1 MQCTY
6 LAGRALKDSEFSAR
20 ILEMQLIKNSAY
32 LFATRFINSLAILG
46 LVLVISR
53 RLGPDIFGGYSFLN
67 AVIMTGIVT
76 ANFGLDTLMVREV
89 SRDHLLGNQF
99 LSSVLGFK
107 IISSLVVM
115 AGVYTLFRFFLHD
128 QAMIRSLA
136 LFSIVICLNSLSQ
149 SFWYYG
155 DAFQKFQFHS
165 ALWAFSNVI
174 KVPLVWFFIS
184 LEQDLAMVL
193 YALIIAEVIS
203 LIISG
208 CWIRLRFRLAFGN
221 LTFKSIPPLFKKV
234 WSLAVVFILS
244 AIYFRIDLMMLE
256 VIKGEKAVG
265 IYSAAYKLVELL
277 SIIPG
282 TVTIA
287 ALPGLAVDYSANNI
301 EGFRANL
308 YKTLIVLG
316 VGGAAIGLFLYLFS
330 RQIVLLLYGPL
341 FSDSA
346 LSLSILSG
354 VIAFLFVNGYLAYV
368 TIATNN
374 DRVVALILVITT
386 ILNVL
391 LNFYLIPR
399 YSHVGAAL
407 STLLSEIFML
417 ILYIVLFAKTNIF
430 LRQNIGST
438 ELT

>member
-1 MQCTY
+1 MQLTKNAAY
-6 LAGRALKDSEFSAR
+6 LFSAR
-20 ILEMQLIKNSAY
+20 FVNTLSIMALILI
-32 LFATRFINSLAILG
+32 
-46 LVLVISR
+46 ISR
-53 RLGPDIFGGYSFLN
+53 RLGPGVFGGYSFLN
-67 AVIMTGIVT
+67 AVIMTGVVVAT
-76 ANFGLDTLMVREV
+76 FGLDTLMVREV
-89 SRDHLLGNQF
+89 SRDPFLGNQF

-107 IISSLVVM
+107 VISSLVVM
-115 AGVYTLFRFFLHD
+115 AGVCGLFRIFLHD
-128 QAMIRSLA
+128 QTMIRL
-136 LFSIVICLNSLSQ
+136 LIVFSIVICLNSLSQ

-184 LEQDLAMVL
+184 LKQDLAMVL

-208 CWIRLRFRLAFGN
+208 CWIRLRFRLVLGN
-221 LTFKSIPPLFKKV
+221 LSFKSMPPLFKKV
-234 WSLAVVFILS
+234 WPLAVVFIS
-244 AIYFRIDLMMLE
+244 GAIYFRIDMMMLE
-256 VIKGEKAVG
+256 VMKGEKAVG
-265 IYSAAYKLVELL
+265 LYSAAYKLVELL

-287 ALPGLAVDYSANNI
+287 ALPGLAVDYSADNI

-316 VGGAAIGLFLYLFS
+316 VGGVAIGLFLYLFS

-341 FSDSA
+341 FSDSV

-354 VIAFLFVNGYLAYV
+354 VIFFLFVNGYLAYV

-374 DRVVALILVITT
+374 DRIVALILVITT

-430 LRQNIGST
+430 LRQNIRST